1 MYEVLKMGRLY
12 KLSVKIQLDLFD
24 KMIKPILL
32 YGCEVWGFGKNEVLE
47 RVQLKFCKIL
57 LNLKSSTPNYMV
69 YGELGRYPIDID
81 IKVRTISYWARLLS
95 GKQAKFSNVFYRL
108 SRNLNE
114 NGDTNL
120 NWVYFIRTILN
131 ECGFTYI
138 WETENVN
145 NKEWLKCVVKQR
157 LIDQFVQNWQTSL
170 SDSSKA
176 LNYRIFKTK
185 FEFEE
190 YFNILNIGDAIRLC
204 RFRTT
209 NHYLPIE
216 TGRWRNIDRENRY
229 CNLCN
234 CQKLGDEYHYVL
246 ECSSLNDK
254 RKQLLPKYFMK
265 RHNVVKF
272 FELLSTKK
280 QSLLRKLCIFIKH
293 INKVFCTP
301 GLPTVVP

>member
-1 MYEVLKMGRLY
+1 
-12 KLSVKIQLDLFD
+12 
-24 KMIKPILL
+24 MIKPILL
-32 YGCEVWGFGKNEVLE
+32 YGCEVWGFCKNEVLE
-47 RVQLKFCKIL
+47 RVHLKFCKIL

-81 IKVRTISYWARLLS
+81 IKVRIISYWARLLS
-95 GKQAKFSNVFYRL
+95 GKQAKFSNVFNRL

-209 NHYLPIE
+209 NHILEEAACVYRLK
-216 TGRWRNIDRENRY
+216 RNTLKHSGIHR
-229 CNLCN
+229 
-234 CQKLGDEYHYVL
+234 
-246 ECSSLNDK
+246 LNSDNYINYSTCFLY
-254 RKQLLPKYFMK
+254 QYFSIY
-265 RHNVVKF
+265 RFQSVDSD
-272 FELLSTKK
+272 LLS
-280 QSLLRKLCIFIKH
+280 
-293 INKVFCTP
+293 
-301 GLPTVVP
+301 